1 MRERPCPEESKAD
14 QPAGF
19 VSRHEL
25 PADLQPVQKKNE
37 VIELADTD
45 DSDTGFPDLDRY
57 SPAQMATGHGHHG
70 VGSDIP
76 VLFVPTEEEI
86 VAVKQHILLYSVEHS
101 DRLIEV
107 IDIDGGTNDTRV
119 KPDPDAMWRYRILVG
134 EVQEPT
140 PASVNTFIGVLI
152 SRCRSGG
159 QEIDPAKF
167 CALFDAFHK
176 PKGGRN
182 SK

>member
-1 MRERPCPEESKAD
+1 MV
-14 QPAGF
+14 AGYG
-19 VSRHEL
+19 R
-25 PADLQPVQKKNE
+25 
-37 VIELADTD
+37 
-45 DSDTGFPDLDRY
+45 
-57 SPAQMATGHGHHG
+57 HG

-76 VLFVPTEEEI
+76 VSFVPTEEEI
-86 VAVKQHILLYSVEHS
+86 VAVKQHMLLYSVEHS

-107 IDIDGGTNDTRV
+107 INVDSGTNDTRV
-119 KPDPDAMWRYRILVG
+119 EPDPDAMWRYRILVG

-140 PASVNTFIGVLI
+140 PASVNTFIGILI

-176 PKGGRN
+176 PKGVGTASSTTTTTEHPSALIKGSN
-182 SK
+182 KH